1 MQGDIARV
9 VDSTMF
15 VSNVAQS
22 TPQASAPPA
31 NNIASLSPKKDQLLR
46 ILHSS
51 SATPVRVD
59 RLDFLLTGYPD
70 DLKHFL
76 ISGFSFGFRISYV
89 GERQT
94 FESRNLKSALEK
106 PHVVLSKLNKER
118 EAGRIAGPFTVP
130 PFPIFHC
137 SPLGIVPKKDPS
149 EFRLIHHLSY
159 PHGSS
164 VNDFIPDDCS
174 SVSYASIND
183 AIDVLKRT
191 GAGCFMAKT
200 DVKSAFRIIPIHPN
214 DYPLLGMKWENL
226 YYFDRCL
233 PMGCSSSCAIFEAFS
248 TALEWLALHRLGAS
262 GVLHILDDF
271 LFIAESEEKCQADLN
286 SFLNLCEYLG
296 VPMAEEK
303 TVGPHTVLQFA
314 GITLDTVKQ
323 EARLPD
329 DKLQKCCT
337 LLHAFY
343 KRRKVTLKEL
353 QTVLIRSFKFNLFS
367 CRTGPRFSPPY
378 DRSYQRGKTT
388 APSHLPY

>member
-9 VDSTMF
+9 VNLTMF

-22 TPQASAPPA
+22 TPQASARPA

-51 SATPVRVD
+51 PATPVRVD

-76 ISGFSFGFRISYV
+76 ISGFSFSFHISYV
-89 GERQT
+89 GEWQT
-94 FESRNLKSALEK
+94 FESCNLKSALEK
-106 PHVVLSKLNKER
+106 PPVVWSKLNKEC

-164 VNDFIPDDCS
+164 VNDFIPNDCS

-183 AIDVLKRT
+183 AIDVLKPT
-191 GAGCFMAKT
+191 GAKT

-214 DYPLLGMKWENL
+214 DYPLLGMKWEKL

-248 TALEWLALHRLGAS
+248 MALEWLALH
-262 GVLHILDDF
+262 
-271 LFIAESEEKCQADLN
+271 
-286 SFLNLCEYLG
+286 
-296 VPMAEEK
+296 
-303 TVGPHTVLQFA
+303 
-314 GITLDTVKQ
+314 
-323 EARLPD
+323 
-329 DKLQKCCT
+329 
-337 LLHAFY
+337 
-343 KRRKVTLKEL
+343 
-353 QTVLIRSFKFNLFS
+353 
-367 CRTGPRFSPPY
+367 
-378 DRSYQRGKTT
+378 
-388 APSHLPY
+388 

>member
-46 ILHSS
+46 ILRSS
-51 SATPVRVD
+51 PATPVRVD

-149 EFRLIHHLSY
+149 EF
-159 PHGSS
+159 G
-164 VNDFIPDDCS
+164 
-174 SVSYASIND
+174 
-183 AIDVLKRT
+183 
-191 GAGCFMAKT
+191 
-200 DVKSAFRIIPIHPN
+200 
-214 DYPLLGMKWENL
+214 
-226 YYFDRCL
+226 
-233 PMGCSSSCAIFEAFS
+233 
-248 TALEWLALHRLGAS
+248 
-262 GVLHILDDF
+262 
-271 LFIAESEEKCQADLN
+271 
-286 SFLNLCEYLG
+286 
-296 VPMAEEK
+296 
-303 TVGPHTVLQFA
+303 
-314 GITLDTVKQ
+314 
-323 EARLPD
+323 
-329 DKLQKCCT
+329 
-337 LLHAFY
+337 
-343 KRRKVTLKEL
+343 
-353 QTVLIRSFKFNLFS
+353 
-367 CRTGPRFSPPY
+367 
-378 DRSYQRGKTT
+378 
-388 APSHLPY
+388 

>member
-1 MQGDIARV
+1 
-9 VDSTMF
+9 
-15 VSNVAQS
+15 
-22 TPQASAPPA
+22 
-31 NNIASLSPKKDQLLR
+31 
-46 ILHSS
+46 
-51 SATPVRVD
+51 
-59 RLDFLLTGYPD
+59 
-70 DLKHFL
+70 
-76 ISGFSFGFRISYV
+76 
-89 GERQT
+89 
-94 FESRNLKSALEK
+94 
-106 PHVVLSKLNKER
+106 
-118 EAGRIAGPFTVP
+118 
-130 PFPIFHC
+130 
-137 SPLGIVPKKDPS
+137 
-149 EFRLIHHLSY
+149 
-159 PHGSS
+159 
-164 VNDFIPDDCS
+164 
-174 SVSYASIND
+174 
-183 AIDVLKRT
+183 
-191 GAGCFMAKT
+191 MAKT

-296 VPMAEEK
+296 VPIAEEK

-343 KRRKVTLKEL
+343 KRRKV
-353 QTVLIRSFKFNLFS
+353 
-367 CRTGPRFSPPY
+367 CRLS
-378 DRSYQRGKTT
+378 
-388 APSHLPY
+388 L